1 MTLARRDMLKYC
13 GWSGAVAML
22 GGSGQGVAS
31 AQTNRMPIG
40 LALCIGLNSVN
51 PNAYRGWKGA
61 LRGCVP
67 DAEFMSSI
75 LRPAGFK
82 VRTLWDQDTAKKKNK
97 ADDVGTIANVKKYIR
112 RAALGQNNQGGLQKG
127 DTFIVTYS
135 GHGSQRTDFNNDESD
150 SKDETWCL
158 FDGEMVDDER
168 AELWTLFNPGVKI
181 VLISDSCHS
190 GSVARAMRSKDA
202 LIEAARDV
210 MESDAAEASRSGAR
224 TRDLEPPRLDEWID
238 NLNQMSEKVKQRSL
252 SRDAVPDM
260 DALNEYVPFRI
271 MPEEVRG
278 ILDNDS
284 DYQAQAAAQ
293 TQNIPREVA
302 QLRNDKLKTRVLAIG
317 ACQDYQTAG
326 DLSTNGLF
334 TARLKQVWNGRQ
346 ARTYGEFFSL
356 IRKAMPDHQMPNL
369 DVFGQLNPDIES
381 LSPFVV

>member
-1 MTLARRDMLKYC
+1 
-13 GWSGAVAML
+13 ML

-31 AQTNRMPIG
+31 AQTNRAPIG
-40 LALCIGLNSVN
+40 LALCVGLNSVN

-168 AELWTLFNPGVKI
+168 AELWTLFNPGVRI

-190 GSVARAMRSKDA
+190 GTVAKAPFFQDA
-202 LIEAARDV
+202 FIEAASEV
-210 MESDAAEASRSGAR
+210 LSSDAAAAARSGPQA
-224 TRDLEPPRLDEWID
+224 RDLVPPSQPDEELA
-238 NLNQMSEKVKQRSL
+238 NLKRMFENVTQRSR
-252 SRDAVPDM
+252 SRDAADNTDVLNQYSLFRQMPD
-260 DALNEYVPFRI
+260 
-271 MPEEVRG
+271 EVRSV
-278 ILDNDS
+278 LDNDP

>member
-1 MTLARRDMLKYC
+1 
-13 GWSGAVAML
+13 ML

-40 LALCIGLNSVN
+40 LALCVGLNSVN

-252 SRDAVPDM
+252 SRDAAPDM